1 MGNCCSLCFGSKSKT
16 EEAQYKPV
24 SSNEPGSSS
33 SQAPSSVA
41 MAGLS
46 SRGGGNGAGAGQ
58 DDTAGHTDVEA
69 GTDHSEWENFEDSDE
84 DESAKQQH
92 ALTKPSGNS
101 NAPRLSPTAAAII
114 TPLPAPPAQMSPVPT
129 IAPPPNAHWPA
140 SNLSPAA
147 AAAPVPAP
155 APAPAEVD
163 LFAAIGMEPYI
174 EPARVQPKRPLGG
187 AATSGNATNGRSFGN
202 GGRAAT
208 TAPPAQVASSNKFSL
223 ERLMATSSGGDADV
237 SGWGDDVP
245 SVSGASGNS
254 SKLRSPLVDSVHDA
268 ADADLDIQIESDLRA
283 LGIEVDGDEE
293 ATAAAA
299 ASTKHPARTAIKPT
313 PGMKKGAG
321 AGGKKA
327 GGGSAPKKS
336 LLLASTEVEPMPE
349 DDGADIEIDLD
360 AI

>member
-33 SQAPSSVA
+33 SQAPSSVV

-46 SRGGGNGAGAGQ
+46 SRGGGNGVGAGGGQ
-58 DDTAGHTDVEA
+58 DDPAGHTDVEA

-84 DESAKQQH
+84 DESAKQH

-114 TPLPAPPAQMSPVPT
+114 TPLPAPPAQMSPVPA
-129 IAPPPNAHWPA
+129 IAPPPNAHWLA
-140 SNLSPAA
+140 SSQSPAA
-147 AAAPVPAP
+147 ASAPVPAP

-187 AATSGNATNGRSFGN
+187 AAATGNTANGRAFGN

-237 SGWGDDVP
+237 SGWGDELP
-245 SVSGASGNS
+245 SISGASGNS
-254 SKLRSPLVDSVHDA
+254 SKLRSPPVDSVHDA

-283 LGIEVDGDEE
+283 LGIEIDGDEE
-293 ATAAAA
+293 AAAAA
-299 ASTKHPARTAIKPT
+299 AATKHPARTAIKPS
-313 PGMKKGAG
+313 PGVKKGAG
-321 AGGKKA
+321 GSKKA

-336 LLLASTEVEPMPE
+336 LLLASTEVDPMPDE
-349 DDGADIEIDLD
+349 DGADIEIDLD